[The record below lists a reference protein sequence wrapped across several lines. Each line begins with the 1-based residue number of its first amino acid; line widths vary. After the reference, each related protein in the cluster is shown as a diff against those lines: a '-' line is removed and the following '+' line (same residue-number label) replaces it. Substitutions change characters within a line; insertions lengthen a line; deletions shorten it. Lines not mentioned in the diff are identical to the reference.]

1 MTYLETENTKILVDD
16 GLSCQET
23 VKRLSLLGISPTQ
36 IDAIMV
42 THEHNDH
49 IKGIDVFSK
58 KYDTP
63 VFAHEKV
70 WANLDNILKNVQDK
84 MDFLLN
90 MTTKKYLS
98 SQILDISMTKF
109 WPA

>member
-1 MTYLETENTKILVDD
+1 MRIVNRNLTYLETENTKILVDD

-23 VKRLSLLGISPTQ
+23 VKRLSLLGIFPTQ

-58 KYDTP
+58 KYGTP
-63 VFAHEKV
+63 VFAHQEV

-84 MDFLLN
+84 NRKVFTDDFEFQGL
-90 MTTKKYLS
+90 YW
-98 SQILDISMTKF
+98 IF
-109 WPA
+109 F